1 MWTSFKNERIQTRI
15 CCTTTINE
23 RKNSLESKRKHYI
36 QESPKQGYIAKVVRS
51 FYKNPKDVF
60 PDSQEMK
67 NACKVAK
74 CCYEKWESGDLDD
87 DVSEKKFCSLGGGWK
102 ALPGEVL
109 DEFFQWFK
117 AFCFLIYFIV
127 YFKIS
132 ELILKENS
140 SAP

>member
-1 MWTSFKNERIQTRI
+1 
-15 CCTTTINE
+15 
-23 RKNSLESKRKHYI
+23 
-36 QESPKQGYIAKVVRS
+36 
-51 FYKNPKDVF
+51 
-60 PDSQEMK
+60 MK
-67 NACKVAK
+67 NAYKVAK
-74 CCYEKWESGDLDD
+74 CCYEKLESGDLDD

-102 ALPGEVL
+102 ARPGEVL